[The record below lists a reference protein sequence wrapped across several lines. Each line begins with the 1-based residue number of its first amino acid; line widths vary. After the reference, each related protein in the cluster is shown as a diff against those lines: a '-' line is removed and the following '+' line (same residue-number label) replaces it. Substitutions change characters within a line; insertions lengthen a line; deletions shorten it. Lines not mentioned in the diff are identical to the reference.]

1 MVGRGVAS
9 AYSQRVDETIL
20 VQELGQLLEFSYTD
34 MLCYA
39 GPFSRA
45 GVASALKL
53 LQRAFG
59 ALSPNHPPQR
69 RSIVVRAAFDEPGIR
84 DGVEAVTR
92 AVSDGRYTVDP
103 ALVRPQL
110 GRMLQSFV
118 FQTTVNG
125 RTATL
130 LMRPGFITQEFFAL
144 AAKSERDQAE
154 ELHLNEMNV
163 EMARR
168 ILGTSAEDVYE
179 LVL

>member
-1 MVGRGVAS
+1 M
-9 AYSQRVDETIL
+9 DETIL

-53 LQRAFG
+53 LQRAFA

-84 DGVEAVTR
+84 DGIEAVTR
-92 AVSDGRYTVDP
+92 AVTDGRYGVDP
-103 ALVRPQL
+103 GLVRPDR
-110 GRMLQSFV
+110 GRILQGFA
-118 FQTTVNG
+118 FQVTVKG

-130 LMRPGFITQEFFAL
+130 LMRPGFITNEFFELTAKPERNPSDEAHLDELNIQLTRQIL
-144 AAKSERDQAE
+144 AAA
-154 ELHLNEMNV
+154 
-163 EMARR
+163 
-168 ILGTSAEDVYE
+168 AEDVYE
-179 LVL
+179 LAY